1 METLNDIE
9 IEQEGTGRKV
19 KARIVKIK
27 NTNKYRVYVQGRRR
41 PFIYQRKD
49 GDTDADI
56 RRNYVHIINKLL
68 SFIKPRKRAPPKPR
82 ESTGAQ
88 SKATELPGTQETI
101 INQLRLRE
109 LERDNAEKEKTVA
122 QNEVQKAISKIEAIK
137 QQKIEKIK
145 RDKEGIDAG
154 VKKTLLKGDY
164 NRQYLV
170 WAMSNIPEFV
180 DELKD
185 KGITLN
191 PNASDTRLIMKNKAR
206 LKDDELK
213 ALITPEKLNLIHDYI
228 INKKGPITDKL
239 RNDYLERLNT
249 EYKLYN
255 KELTDDDESLRM
267 PLIPI
272 PNIQTDKDKAEIAA
286 QDKKKAEELEAQA
299 AAKAQEAADL
309 EAQAAED
316 AKTKAAQA
324 LADYQRKEAAKA
336 QAAEEEAAAA
346 EEEANKPNYRVETKT
361 KEERDQAAAT
371 AAQYGVV
378 IPPII
383 ERISMFEK
391 QSTGNK
397 GKGINGKGTTTSELT
412 EMAQSLN
419 IPYFQGVL
427 ALDQLKQLKSAPMIS
442 TVFNEDISTNSGTHW
457 CALIID
463 NNRHTVEY
471 FDSLCQNAKVREVL
485 DNIKHVLNRA
495 PYQVKTSNIRLQ
507 STSSDNCG
515 PFAVRFLAQRL
526 NDGMDW
532 KAATGFKIFDEAKK
546 SEKQLKQWKEQL
558 KDYPTDEQ
566 VKESG
571 EGGQKRSGSE
581 LVRNLTDYGGLKG
594 GAEIH
599 RLMADVSYKPPD
611 QRPQEI
617 DGYKY
622 DRELSN
628 DREAVYYN
636 PNADKPAI
644 ISYRGTDPKSKKDLK
659 SDVKL
664 IFGKLEGDSRIKQ
677 GLETAKKV
685 SEKYDTKPQTV
696 GHSLG
701 GATSEIIAS
710 KLGLDTITYAGGTS
724 PLPFTTPTE
733 RKKKNRFIE
742 HNISL
747 LDPVS
752 MFGVIKKGNIKIT
765 TPKSL
770 NPHSLD
776 NYKSGTKN

>member
-1 METLNDIE
+1 MDTLNDIE
-9 IEQEGTGRKV
+9 IEQEGTGRKI

-27 NTNKYRVYVQGRRR
+27 NTNKYRVYVQGRRK

-82 ESTGAQ
+82 EPKTGEAA
-88 SKATELPGTQETI
+88 SMPTTKTTELPGTQETI

-109 LERDNAEKEKTVA
+109 LERDNAEKDKTVA
-122 QNEVQKAISKIEAIK
+122 QNEVQKAISKIEALK

-145 RDKEGIDAG
+145 KDKEGIDENIRNAL
-154 VKKTLLKGDY
+154 KKGDD
-164 NRQYLV
+164 NREFLAY
-170 WAMSNIPEFV
+170 AMPNIPEFAE
-180 DELKD
+180 DIKGLRFNPAASKTRYILKN
-185 KGITLN
+185 GERI
-191 PNASDTRLIMKNKAR
+191 
-206 LKDDELK
+206 KDDELK
-213 ALITPEKLNLIHDYI
+213 ALITPEKLKLIHEYI
-228 INKKGPITDKL
+228 INKKGPIAPHL
-239 RNDYLERLNT
+239 VNRYIERLNT

-255 KELTDDDESLRM
+255 NNLIDDDESLRM
-267 PLIPI
+267 PLLSI
-272 PNIQTDKDKAEIAA
+272 PNIQTEADKGIITT
-286 QDKKKAEELEAQA
+286 QDKKKAEEDAALAQQAEA
-299 AAKAQEAADL
+299 AAKQ
-309 EAQAAED
+309 
-316 AKTKAAQA
+316 K
-324 LADYQRKEAAKA
+324 
-336 QAAEEEAAAA
+336 EEEAAVAKEELTTQMKTAA
-346 EEEANKPNYRVETKT
+346 AATQLQREEAARQKAKEEEAAVKKEEANKPNYKVDTKT
-361 KEERDQAAAT
+361 KEQLDAEAIAKARGSDT
-371 AAQYGVV
+371 
-378 IPPII
+378 PII
-383 ERISMFEK
+383 PVGNTSKKASIFEPG
-391 QSTGNK
+391 SK
-397 GKGINGKGTTTSELT
+397 GTTEAIGKGTTTSELT
-412 EMAQSLN
+412 QMAQSLN
-419 IPYFQGVL
+419 IPHFQGVL
-427 ALDQLKQLKSAPMIS
+427 ALDQLKQLRSAPMIS
-442 TVFNEDISTNSGTHW
+442 AVFNEDISTKPGTHW

-463 NNRHTVEY
+463 NTRHTVEY

-495 PYQVKTSNIRLQ
+495 PYQVKTSNIRFQ

-558 KDYPTDEQ
+558 KDYPSDEQ
-566 VKESG
+566 IT
-571 EGGQKRSGSE
+571 Q
-581 LVRNLTDYGGLKG
+581 KG

-599 RLMADVSYKPPD
+599 RLMADVSYTPADK
-611 QRPQEI
+611 RPQEI

-622 DRELSN
+622 DRDLSN

-733 RKKKNRFIE
+733 RKKKSRLIE
-742 HNISL
+742 KNVVINDPISN
-747 LDPVS
+747 
-752 MFGVIKKGNIKIT
+752 FGIIKKGNIKIF
-765 TPKSL
+765 TPKVL

-776 NYKSGTKN
+776 NYKL